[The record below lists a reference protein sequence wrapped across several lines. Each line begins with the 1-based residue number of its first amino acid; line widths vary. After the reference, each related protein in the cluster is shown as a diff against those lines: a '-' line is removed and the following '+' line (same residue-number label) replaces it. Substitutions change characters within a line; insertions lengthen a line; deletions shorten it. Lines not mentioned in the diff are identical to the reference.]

1 MAETEMSGMQGL
13 PLYAFQ
19 CRSQDRITDG
29 MNPFSSARTAVS
41 HDRMADG
48 I

>member
-1 MAETEMSGMQGL
+1 MVETEMSGMQGL
-13 PLYAFQ
+13 PFYAFQ

-29 MNPFSSARTAVS
+29 MNPFCSAINAVS